1 MKKNKTPPVLQ
12 RSLSIYSLVGA
23 LQSVFWF
30 FVLPDLCKSIW
41 PSVFGR
47 FSPQVAEVLVW
58 AITAPYFIIYA
69 LISLTLYLLQWD
81 FFEQFKIS
89 MDPWP
94 WRDKRES
101 VRQSFWRL
109 TYKSIYF
116 DFMNIFILI
125 PCFVYIKTRLFPGRS
140 MSFSIDE
147 WPTYY
152 ESFRDITLMVVLHE
166 FGFYSTHRI
175 LHAAPTLYRYHK
187 IHHEYKQNNVLAAQH
202 FHFVSVKCC
211 IIYRSTI
218 DLIWPAL
225 QNILIVPLPHR
236 WISL

>member
-1 MKKNKTPPVLQ
+1 MKKKNKTPVLQ

-58 AITAPYFIIYA
+58 VITSPYFIIYA

-109 TYKSIYF
+109 TYKSIYY
-116 DFMNIFILI
+116 DFVNIFILI
-125 PCFVYIKTRLFPGRS
+125 PCVVYIKTRLFPDRS

-166 FGFYSTHRI
+166 FGFYSTHRL
-175 LHAAPTLYRYHK
+175 LHAVPTLYRYHK

-202 FHFVSVKCC
+202 FHFVSAKCC
-211 IIYRSTI
+211 VIYLSTI

-225 QNILIVPLPHR
+225 QNI
-236 WISL
+236 